1 MRWRRHKGRVH
12 MNTNLILTILLILV
26 IAVFI
31 FARQIIQLPVT
42 QRSLLM
48 PLILSV
54 VLGGIFLVSHP
65 APEGIAAVFIGV
77 LLGVGTG
84 LVSGLLIR
92 VWRDEATGVVFQRGG
107 WRYLLVLVVL
117 LLARVLIRFVF
128 IWSGLAVDETALNAA
143 LIAALVGNFL
153 GRDIRTAL
161 RALPLAGGSFT
172 KLSSR

>member
-1 MRWRRHKGRVH
+1 
-12 MNTNLILTILLILV
+12 MNSNVIVTVLLALV
-26 IAVFI
+26 IVVFI

-54 VLGGIFLVSHP
+54 ALGGVFVVSHP
-65 APEGIAAVFIGV
+65 APAGIAAVIIGTV
-77 LLGVGTG
+77 LGVGTG
-84 LVSGLLIR
+84 LVSGQVIR
-92 VWRDEATGVVFQRGG
+92 VWRDEATGIVFQRGG
-107 WRYLLVLVVL
+107 WRYLIVLVVL

-128 IWSGLAVDETALNAA
+128 IWSGSAVDETTLNAA

>member
-1 MRWRRHKGRVH
+1 
-12 MNTNLILTILLILV
+12 MNTNLILTALLALV
-26 IAVFI
+26 IVVFI

-54 VLGGIFLVSHP
+54 VLGGVFLVGHP
-65 APEGIAAVFIGV
+65 APEGIAAVFIGAA
-77 LLGVGTG
+77 LGVGTG
-84 LVSGLLIR
+84 LLSGQVIR
-92 VWRDEATGVVFQRGG
+92 VWRDEATGIIFQRGG
-107 WRYLLVLVVL
+107 WRYLIVLLAL

-143 LIAALVGNFL
+143 LIAALVGNFV
-153 GRDIRTAL
+153 GRDIHIAL
-161 RALPLAGGSFT
+161 RALSLSGGSFT